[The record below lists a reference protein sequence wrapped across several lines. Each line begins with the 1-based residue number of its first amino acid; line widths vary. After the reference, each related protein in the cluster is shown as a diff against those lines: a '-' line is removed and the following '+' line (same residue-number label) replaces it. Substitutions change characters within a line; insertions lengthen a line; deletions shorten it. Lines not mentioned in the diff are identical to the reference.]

1 MSTFLIRVFMA
12 SGPPLSGQ
20 GTLVLHNARVLRPNA
35 TIAVVAPAGIPKLDG
50 VAAGVE
56 LVRSWGYEVVVAPH
70 LGERHFYNAGTPE
83 QRTRDLTWALTT
95 PGIDAVWLARGGY
108 GCVHCLAALPGEGLD
123 QRVVLG
129 CSDATSLFAAL
140 WKTRGGSLVHGPML
154 ETIATKVDDATRER
168 TRALLAGERVEPIAG
183 ERLCGPEGEVSGPV
197 VGGNLCVLASIAGT
211 PWALSARGAILV
223 LEDIGEAAYRL
234 DRLVTQLRW
243 SGALDGA
250 LGVAL
255 GDFCD
260 CKAPEGAAYTIEDV
274 LVEVLAPL
282 GVPVVGRMKIG
293 HDKRNLAWRYGAR
306 GTLRAD
312 ALVQEG

>member
-1 MSTFLIRVFMA
+1 
-12 SGPPLSGQ
+12 
-20 GTLVLHNARVLRPNA
+20 VLRPNA

-56 LVRSWGYEVVVAPH
+56 LVQSWGYEVVVAPH
-70 LGERHFYNAGTPE
+70 LGERHFYNAGTAE
-83 QRTRDLTWALTT
+83 QRTRDLIWALTT

-108 GCVHCLAALPGEGLD
+108 GCVHCLAALPCEGLD
-123 QRVVLG
+123 ARPVLG
-129 CSDATSLFAAL
+129 CSDATSLFSAL
-140 WKTRGGSLVHGPML
+140 WKRRGGSLVHGPML

-168 TRALLAGERVEPIAG
+168 TRALLAAERVEPIAG
-183 ERLCGPEGEVSGPV
+183 ERLCGPEAEVSGPV

-223 LEDIGEAAYRL
+223 LEDIGESAYRL
-234 DRLVTQLRW
+234 DRMVTQLRW
-243 SGALDGA
+243 SGALDGVA
-250 LGVAL
+250 GVAL
-255 GDFCD
+255 GDFFE
-260 CKAPEGAAYTIEDV
+260 CKTPEGAAYTIEDV
-274 LVEVLAPL
+274 LREVLAPL

-312 ALVQEG
+312 GLAQEG